1 MGDTLQEAK
10 YHKSKDGRVLFES
23 GWFELVQDF
32 ELKVGMTVLIL
43 FAMDGKYVKMSVDI
57 L

>member
-43 FAMDGKYVKMSVDI
+43 FAMDGKYVKMPVDI

>member
-10 YHKSKDGRVLFES
+10 YHKSKDGRLMFES

-32 ELKVGMTVLIL
+32 NLKVGMTVLIL
-43 FAMDGKYVKMSVDI
+43 FVIEGKYVKMSLDI